1 MILSQQSIL
10 EEKPIYN
17 MVDRNKYCGVS
28 YGVSSAG
35 YDVRIAQDVLLW
47 PGRFVLASTIEKFC
61 MPDDLIGIVHD
72 KSTWARRGVAVQNTV
87 IEPGWSGYLTLEL
100 TMHAFKFLRIKQGVG
115 IAQIIFHKLDKPT
128 TSPYN
133 GKYQNQANRPVNAI
147 LES

>member
-87 IEPGWSGYLTLEL
+87 IEPGW
-100 TMHAFKFLRIKQGVG
+100 
-115 IAQIIFHKLDKPT
+115 
-128 TSPYN
+128 N